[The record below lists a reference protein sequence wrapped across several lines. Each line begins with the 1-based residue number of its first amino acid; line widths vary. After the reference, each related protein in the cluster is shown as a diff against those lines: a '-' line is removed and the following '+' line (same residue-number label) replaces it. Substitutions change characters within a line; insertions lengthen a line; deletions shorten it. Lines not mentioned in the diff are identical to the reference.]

1 MCALPWPDDS
11 LDVVTSLNGSGTSR
25 RRWRRSIACSD
36 LAAGSRCPSGEIPK
50 RLDLWKAW
58 VPAIIE
64 LSPPG
69 ELNPQATCSAS
80 ASREK
85 PSASSAMPGP
95 SRDAAGANSHK
106 PSSSMPSS
114 LPVPSV
120 RRDHP
125 GRQRTTAVRTSF
137 DLASPRSCDRSR
149 APAPAS
155 SASSMSGHGS
165 PRGVSLV
172 DVVPDP
178 PTRYEKVPGRP
189 LLRSTNAQ
197 KADPSSTGTLCCAS
211 RGTRACHD
219 PEVRV
224 FTWRVT
230 RRMWLASLA
239 MMSMPGMLPAKVTA

>member
-36 LAAGSRCPSGEIPK
+36 LAAGSRCPSGEIPNGSICG
-50 RLDLWKAW
+50 R
-58 VPAIIE
+58 
-64 LSPPG
+64 PG
-69 ELNPQATCSAS
+69 CQRSSNCRHPVSSNPQATCSAS

-85 PSASSAMPGP
+85 PSASSAMPGS
-95 SRDAAGANSHK
+95 SRDAAGAHSRK

-178 PTRYEKVPGRP
+178 PTRYEKVPGAP

-230 RRMWLASLA
+230 RRVWLASLA